1 MKAGI
6 KDPEIFR
13 QAIPVL
19 MKMGHFFQVQDDY
32 MNGFGDSKIRGK
44 NDTDIQKGKCTWFVV
59 VALHRATS
67 KQREILEVSLID

>member
-19 MKMGHFFQVQDDY
+19 IKIGHFFQVQDDY
-32 MNGFGDSKIRGK
+32 MNGFGDSKICGK
-44 NDTDIQKGKCTWFVV
+44 DDTDIQKGKCTWFVV
-59 VALHRATS
+59 VALQRATL
-67 KQREILEVSLID
+67 KQRKILEVSLID